1 MRLFLLPLTNNRTLL
16 YCQRI
21 HVATAEK
28 QGIVDKVTNKAAKL
42 WSTWEKKDSGWQR
55 KVVDYGNHALR
66 RIPYEEWGLKSVPPL
81 SARKKEME
89 VKGNATV
96 ELHYPQSIIPT
107 SKAESLIMRLA
118 TERDALHRKR
128 LTWSIV
134 GMPLSAP
141 FALIP
146 V

>member
-21 HVATAEK
+21 HVATSEK
-28 QGIVDKVTNKAAKL
+28 QGIVDKVTNKAAKV
-42 WSTWEKKDSGWQR
+42 WAGWEKREKGWQR
-55 KVVDYGNHALR
+55 KVVEYGNYALR
-66 RIPYEEWGLKSVPPL
+66 RIPYEEWGLKSVPPI
-81 SARKKEME
+81 SARKKDLEL
-89 VKGNATV
+89 KGNTKV
-96 ELHYPQSIIPT
+96 ELHFPKSVIPA

-128 LTWSIV
+128 LRWCIV
-134 GMPLSAP
+134 GMPITAP
-141 FALIP
+141 FVLVP